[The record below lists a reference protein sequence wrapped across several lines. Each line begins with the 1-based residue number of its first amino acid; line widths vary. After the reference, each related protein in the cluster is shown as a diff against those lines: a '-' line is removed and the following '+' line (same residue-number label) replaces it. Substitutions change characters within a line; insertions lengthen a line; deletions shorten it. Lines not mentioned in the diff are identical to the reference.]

1 LALNVLTDQLKYL
14 ISFTRLPGIGR
25 VKLSQLINHFS
36 DLSIAWSASSF
47 ELKNAG
53 LDSRTVSSIVNNR
66 NKINPDEEIEKLSKY
81 NVKAI
86 PFNSP
91 DYPEKLKEINDYPTV
106 LYIRGSRIIRDEICI
121 AVVGTRRPTV
131 YGKQVTEDL
140 VSDLATNN
148 ITIISGL
155 ASGIDSIAHRSA
167 LSVGK
172 PTFAVFASGLDIVY
186 PADNLKLAKNIMQ
199 NGALISEYPLG
210 IKPKAE
216 NFPRRNRIM
225 SGISAG
231 VLVIEAG
238 EKSGALITADQ
249 ALLQNREVFAVPGS
263 ILSPMSKGTNY
274 LIQQG
279 AKLVSNYMDVM
290 EELNLAV
297 VAQQIEMKEFIS
309 EDENEILILKQLKN
323 EPIYID
329 EICRLSGLPISIVN
343 STMSVLEIKGM
354 VRQVG
359 HLNFVLSRNIS

>member
-1 LALNVLTDQLKYL
+1 VPIDQLKYW

-25 VKLSQLINHFS
+25 VKLSQLLNYFN
-36 DLSIAWSASSF
+36 DLSLAWTASSS

-53 LDSRTVSSIVNNR
+53 LDSRSVSSIVNHR
-66 NKINPDEEIEKLSKY
+66 NKIAPDSEIENLAKY

-86 PFNSP
+86 PFPSP
-91 DYPEKLKEINDYPTV
+91 EYPEKLKEISDYPPV
-106 LYIRGSRIIRDEICI
+106 LYIRGSRIIKDELCI
-121 AVVGTRRPTV
+121 AVVGTRRATV
-131 YGKQVTEDL
+131 YGRQVTEEL
-140 VSDLATNN
+140 VSDLARNN
-148 ITIISGL
+148 ITIVSGL
-155 ASGIDSIAHRSA
+155 ASGIDSIAHKTA
-167 LSVGK
+167 LNEGK
-172 PTFAVFASGLDIVY
+172 PTYAVFASGLDTVY
-186 PADNLKLAKNIMQ
+186 PADNVKLAKSIME

-210 IKPKAE
+210 TKPKAE

-238 EKSGALITADQ
+238 DRSGALITADQ
-249 ALLQNREVFAVPGS
+249 ALIQNREVFAVPGS
-263 ILSPMSKGTNY
+263 ILSPMSRGTNS

-279 AKLVSNYMDVM
+279 AKLVRNYMDVM

-309 EDENEILILKQLKN
+309 ESENEALIIKQLHN

-343 STMSVLEIKGM
+343 STMSVLEIKGI

-359 HLNFVLSRNIS
+359 HLNFVLSRNIG